1 MFAVAILIPILF
13 IHIRNIPKVE
23 DYAKNST
30 NASDPVFMLV
40 NACSIGDY
48 VLFVFIV
55 GSLVLVFLNAHY
67 IGLVDWTDK
76 LLSMV
81 LALAANVEGIHL
93 YIRHL
98 VRSNNREEQKLSFH
112 FFDFFLLGFS
122 FHLRSSLNFYLVFL
136 FDFLFTK
143 IF

>member
-1 MFAVAILIPILF
+1 MLAIAILIPILF

-40 NACSIGDY
+40 NACSIGGSAIGFGRPY
-48 VLFVFIV
+48 SVLIVFIV

-98 VRSNNREEQKLSFH
+98 VRSNNRQEQRNFLFIFSIFFFWVFH
-112 FFDFFLLGFS
+112 FIYVRL
-122 FHLRSSLNFYLVFL
+122 
-136 FDFLFTK
+136 
-143 IF
+143 